1 MYFKNIEEMYM
12 KCRKQLKRAV
22 IYVKKECIL
31 CKSCMEDL
39 KGIFTKEQL
48 QWFEAVF
55 YSNTAGRI
63 FKRKEVQSDEYMIL
77 EGTVCFRRIY
87 NSIPQNQ

>member
-1 MYFKNIEEMYM
+1 METISLEDIRESGHIKVET
-12 KCRKQLKRAV
+12 
-22 IYVKKECIL
+22 

-77 EGTVCFRRIY
+77 EGTVCFRRT
-87 NSIPQNQ
+87 

>member
-1 MYFKNIEEMYM
+1 METISLEDIRESGHIKVET
-12 KCRKQLKRAV
+12 
-22 IYVKKECIL
+22 

-55 YSNTAGRI
+55 YSNKAGRI
-63 FKRKEVQSDEYMIL
+63 FKRKEGQSDEN
-77 EGTVCFRRIY
+77 T
-87 NSIPQNQ
+87 